1 MKNIIR
7 ISGVILLIVSFFI
20 IHSCKKD
27 KPSPPVV
34 MTVAVSA
41 VTQTTSVSGGTI
53 TSDGG
58 ANITSRGVCWNTSA
72 DPTISNSITN
82 DGTGTGTFASSLTGL
97 TINTTYYLKAY
108 ATNSA
113 GTAYGNEI
121 SFTTSSALVPTLTT
135 TVVSLIAQIT
145 AASGGTITND
155 GGASVTSRGV
165 CWNTSANPTIS
176 NSKTTDGTGTG
187 TFASSLTGLTVNT
200 TYYLRAYATN
210 SAGTAYGDELSFKT
224 ASATVPTLTTT
235 AVSSI
240 TQSSAASGGN
250 ITSDGGASVTTRG
263 VCWNTSGN
271 ATISNSTTTDGA
283 GTGLF
288 TSSLTGL
295 TINTTYYLRAYA
307 TNSAGTGYGNELI
320 FKTLAGTIT
329 DIDGNVYNIVTI
341 GTQIWMAENL
351 RTTRYNDGTS
361 IPFFADTAFN
371 SPAYTQYTIGLDSYG
386 SIYGGLYNW
395 FAVNTGKL
403 CPTGWHVSSDFE
415 WSALMVYIGGQGTG
429 GGKLKEAGY
438 AHWSS
443 PNYGATNE
451 YGFTGLP
458 GGARD
463 DVGYRS
469 LGLAGYWWSSTEI
482 PGGSYAYYHAFYY
495 DQGNIINSYYKLR
508 SFYFSI
514 RCIKD

>member
-1 MKNIIR
+1 MKNIKR
-7 ISGVILLIVSFFI
+7 ISGVILLILSFFI
-20 IHSCKKD
+20 INSCKKD

-34 MTVAVSA
+34 MTIAVSG

-58 ANITSRGVCWNTSA
+58 ASITSRGVCWNTSA
-72 DPTISNSITN
+72 DPTISNSITT
-82 DGTGTGTFASSLTGL
+82 DGTGTGTFTSSLTGL

-135 TVVSLIAQIT
+135 TVASLITQTT
-145 AASGGTITND
+145 AASGGSITND

-210 SAGTAYGDELSFKT
+210 SAGT
-224 ASATVPTLTTT
+224 
-235 AVSSI
+235 
-240 TQSSAASGGN
+240 
-250 ITSDGGASVTTRG
+250 
-263 VCWNTSGN
+263 
-271 ATISNSTTTDGA
+271 
-283 GTGLF
+283 
-288 TSSLTGL
+288 
-295 TINTTYYLRAYA
+295 
-307 TNSAGTGYGNELI
+307 GYGNELI

-329 DIDGNVYNIVTI
+329 DIEGNVYNIVTI

-351 RTTRYNDGTS
+351 RTTKYNDGTS
-361 IPFFADTAFN
+361 IPLAADTTN
-371 SPAYTQYTIGLDSYG
+371 QSPAYTWYTIGLDSYG
-386 SIYGGLYNW
+386 STYGGLYNW
-395 FAVNTGKL
+395 YAANTGKL
-403 CPTGWHVSSDFE
+403 CPTGWHVPSDFE
-415 WSALMVYIGGQGTG
+415 WSALTVYIGGQGTG

-451 YGFTGLP
+451 FGFTGLP
-458 GGARD
+458 GGGHF

-469 LGLAGYWWSSTEI
+469 LGLAGYWWTSTEI
-482 PGGSYAYYHAFYY
+482 PGGSYAYYRAFYY
-495 DQGNIINSYYKLR
+495 DQGNIISAYYQLR
-508 SFYFSI
+508 IYYFSI